1 MVSSQDGKAE
11 PTQTLAHV
19 TGFFAKPKD
28 CTDLSIY
35 PDGETP
41 SDMHLRRRRTA
52 STRLSTAQPA
62 DGVVNF
68 AKSLLILDSS
78 PSQPRNSLA
87 AEHGRPSRRASAVD
101 QGLALS
107 RHATIGRNSDFKN
120 LTEADREKIGGL
132 EYRSLQL
139 LLKVVFCKIPIP
151 YLCFL
156 L

>member
-1 MVSSQDGKAE
+1 MTSS
-11 PTQTLAHV
+11 LADPQ
-19 TGFFAKPKD
+19 A
-28 CTDLSIY
+28 CTDLSIH

-52 STRLSTAQPA
+52 NSRLSAAQSA
-62 DGVVNF
+62 DGVANF

-87 AEHGRPSRRASAVD
+87 AEHGRPSSRRASAAD

-139 LLKVVFCKIPIP
+139 LLKVVFCTRIPNTM
-151 YLCFL
+151 LV
-156 L
+156 